1 MYSLQIA
8 VSNILLRIRRIVEG
22 AQEEYD
28 IMVAEDKVRGIPLDI
43 CAFDVT
49 KLKFFFKTWH
59 HYLSKILILFII
71 KLLLALV

>member
-1 MYSLQIA
+1 M
-8 VSNILLRIRRIVEG
+8 SNILLRIRRIVEG

-49 KLKFFFKTWH
+49 KLNFFQNLAS
-59 HYLSKILILFII
+59 LSVKNINFIYNKITFSVSLI
-71 KLLLALV
+71 